1 MVIETINLNLFH
13 AILIIL
19 SLIRIHMHD
28 VILLRYKVY
37 LGVSVHVQLH
47 TKH

>member
-19 SLIRIHMHD
+19 SLLRIRMHD
-28 VILLRYKVY
+28 VILLWYIVY
-37 LGVSVHVQLH
+37 LGMSVHVQVH